1 MSDMRTFTVRQLD
14 REPAHVLDTCDVEGA
29 VQIRRRDGRSYTLEA
44 NRSAGKISDLPD
56 FAARVAK
63 IFPKRISTAQT
74 KLVDKLL
81 AGE

>member
-1 MSDMRTFTVRQLD
+1 
-14 REPAHVLDTCDVEGA
+14 VEGA

-44 NRSAGKISDLPD
+44 NRAAGRISDLPD